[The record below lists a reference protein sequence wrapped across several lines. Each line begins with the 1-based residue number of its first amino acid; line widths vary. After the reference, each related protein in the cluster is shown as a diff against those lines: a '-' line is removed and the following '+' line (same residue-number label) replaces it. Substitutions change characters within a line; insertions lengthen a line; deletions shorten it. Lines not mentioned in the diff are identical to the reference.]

1 MFLFNILNKMGDV
14 HAINEGVG
22 LSVKDYEKKD
32 SVVGNRKLR
41 VTKKESYH
49 WEEAPKELDSP
60 AKIMSSALKLTF
72 DLASLLGIS
81 K

>member
-1 MFLFNILNKMGDV
+1 MGDV

-22 LSVKDYEKKD
+22 LNVKDYEKKET
-32 SVVGNRKLR
+32 VEGKKLR
-41 VTKKESYH
+41 MMKKESYH
-49 WEEAPKELDSP
+49 WEEEPKELDSP
-60 AKIMSSALKLTF
+60 AKIMTSALKLTF

>member
-1 MFLFNILNKMGDV
+1 MGDV
-14 HAINEGVG
+14 HAINESVG
-22 LSVKDYEKKD
+22 LGVKEYEKKD
-32 SVVGNRKLR
+32 ALEGGRRLR

-60 AKIMSSALKLTF
+60 AKIMSSAMKLTF

>member
-1 MFLFNILNKMGDV
+1 MFLFNILNKMGEV

-22 LSVKDYEKKD
+22 LSVKDYENAD
-32 SVVGNRKLR
+32 GLEGGRRRR

-60 AKIMSSALKLTF
+60 AKIMQSAMKLTF
-72 DLASLLGIS
+72 DLASLLGIP